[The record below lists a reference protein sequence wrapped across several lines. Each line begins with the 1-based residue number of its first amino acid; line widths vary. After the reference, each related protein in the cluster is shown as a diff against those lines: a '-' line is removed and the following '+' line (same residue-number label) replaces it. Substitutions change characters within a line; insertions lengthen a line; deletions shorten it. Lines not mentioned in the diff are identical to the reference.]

1 MFGWF
6 SVVFW
11 FWGFFGYK
19 GLEANLSSGA
29 MGNAQLGTHWI
40 VRTCLFDNIINDG
53 SLKNLEK
60 KAT

>member
-29 MGNAQLGTHWI
+29 MGNAQLGTHWT
-40 VRTCLFDNIINDG
+40 VRNCLTT
-53 SLKNLEK
+53 SLMM
-60 KAT
+60 AV